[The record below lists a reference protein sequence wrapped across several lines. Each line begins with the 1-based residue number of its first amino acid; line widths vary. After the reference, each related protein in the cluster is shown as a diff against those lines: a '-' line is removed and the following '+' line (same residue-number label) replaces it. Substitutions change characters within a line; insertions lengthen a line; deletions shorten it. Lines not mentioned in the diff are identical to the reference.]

1 MKKHNEIVKIAWKN
15 IIFTFYKRNT
25 NLPRPIW
32 KSTDPFILGGTK
44 KWADKFSLLDFKKYF
59 AASAKTCKAMCLFLK
74 NDTIDEENIIRF
86 RSLLCFCLQ
95 LYFPIVA
102 SFLKEDKRKDRCS
115 NRYFYLVVTQIFHRV
130 IWFKAFVG
138 DGVRILRFWSQF
150 FVKVDEIR
158 CVGCA

>member
-1 MKKHNEIVKIAWKN
+1 MYQSLKPLFLTMKQSKLHEKKLFS
-15 IIFTFYKRNT
+15 IFTNAIQTCLDQFENQPIHSFQVVQKNGRINLACQISRNILRRVQKRE
-25 NLPRPIW
+25 
-32 KSTDPFILGGTK
+32 
-44 KWADKFSLLDFKKYF
+44 
-59 AASAKTCKAMCLFLK
+59 KTMCLFLK

-130 IWFKAFVG
+130 I
-138 DGVRILRFWSQF
+138 
-150 FVKVDEIR
+150 
-158 CVGCA
+158 